1 MQEAGIKVENETEI
15 IVFLLIPDFSMYA
28 LASASEPFRV
38 ANRLSGQPLYD
49 IKFVSVDNGPGV
61 ASNGVSIGTHVS
73 FGDFLNDARRII
85 VVAGF
90 NPLKNCDAKTLSLL
104 QQAARQGTLLGA
116 VDTGAYL
123 LAHAG
128 LLSGRKCTLH
138 WESIG
143 SFREEFPKIEVVN
156 ELFVEDGRFV
166 TSAGGVGALDM
177 ALQIIWLKHGYD
189 LMTSVAEQFIYN
201 AMRSGDDHQRMSLR
215 HRLMTSNKHLI
226 KAVRLM
232 EERRL
237 KPYSIAAI
245 AKESGVSQRELNR
258 IFKRSLSATP
268 QNFYRAIRLE
278 RASRLLQQTDMS
290 VLDIAVLCG
299 FSSASLFSR
308 NFKDHFRMPPT
319 QARGNRHHSQN
330 LDAEFDI

>member
-1 MQEAGIKVENETEI
+1 MQEASINTESKAEMI
-15 IVFLLIPDFSMYA
+15 AFVLIPGFSMYA

-38 ANRLSGQPLYD
+38 ANRLNPTPSYD
-49 IKFVSVDNGPGV
+49 IKFVSIDEGPAIG
-61 ASNGVSIGTHVS
+61 SNGVSISTHVT
-73 FGDFLNDARRII
+73 FQDLQKDASRII

-90 NPLKNCDAKTLSLL
+90 DPLENCTPNTLSLL
-104 QQAARQGTLLGA
+104 QEAARHGVLLGA

-123 LAHAG
+123 LAEAG

-143 SFREEFPKIEVVN
+143 SFREQFPHVTVVS
-156 ELFVEDGRFV
+156 ELFVEDGRFF
-166 TSAGGVGALDM
+166 TSAGGVGSLDM

-189 LMTSVAEQFIYN
+189 LMTSVAEQFIYS
-201 AMRSGDDHQRMSLR
+201 ALRSGDHHQRMSLR
-215 HRLMTSNKHLI
+215 HRLMTSNTHLI

-237 KPYSIAAI
+237 MPYSIATI

-258 IFKRSLSATP
+258 VFKRNLDTTP
-268 QNFYRAIRLE
+268 QNFYRGIRLN

-308 NFKDHFRMPPT
+308 NFKNLFGIPPT
-319 QARGNRHHSQN
+319 QSRGNRHQSQS
-330 LDAEFDI
+330 LIAHTEH

>member
-1 MQEAGIKVENETEI
+1 MQEVSKNTENEAEI
-15 IVFLLIPDFSMYA
+15 IAFVLIPGFSMYA

-38 ANRLSGQPLYD
+38 ANRLNAEQSYNL
-49 IKFVSVDNGPGV
+49 KFVSIGEDPAIG
-61 ASNGVSIGTHVS
+61 SNGVQVSTHGTFQNLPKEVS
-73 FGDFLNDARRII
+73 RII

-90 NPLKNCDAKTLSLL
+90 DPLENGNPSTLSLL
-104 QQAARQGTLLGA
+104 QEAARNGVLLGA

-123 LAHAG
+123 LAEAG

-143 SFREEFPKIEVVN
+143 SFREQFPKVTVVS
-156 ELFVEDGRFV
+156 ELFVEDGRFF

-201 AMRSGDDHQRMSLR
+201 SLRSGDDHQRMPLR
-215 HRLMTSNKHLI
+215 HRLMTSNPHLI

-237 KPYSIAAI
+237 TPYSIAAI
-245 AKESGVSQRELNR
+245 AKEAGISQRELNR
-258 IFKRSLSATP
+258 VFKRNLDTTP
-268 QNFYRAIRLE
+268 QSFYRGIRLE

-290 VLDIAVLCG
+290 VLDIAILCG

-308 NFKDHFRMPPT
+308 NYKSHFGMSPT
-319 QARGNRHHSQN
+319 KARGNRHHFQN
-330 LDAEFDI
+330 LITNIK